1 MFKGDAT
8 ICAIEK
14 VIILHIETYKT
25 VCFLV
30 ADIFNNVV
38 KIINVKNISITVL
51 GMSIIFIKVSLGV
64 VSAVHIL
71 FNNSIVFN
79 NLHKF
84 IFKFRTNATSTI
96 IC

>member
-1 MFKGDAT
+1 MGDG
-8 ICAIEK
+8 
-14 VIILHIETYKT
+14 IILTVIKLIKHEENTYKNF
-25 VCFLV
+25 CLFV
-30 ADIFNNVV
+30 ASIWKRVV
-38 KIINVKNISITVL
+38 KISKDKRD
-51 GMSIIFIKVSLGV
+51 SIIIPGMGIILIKNPLGV